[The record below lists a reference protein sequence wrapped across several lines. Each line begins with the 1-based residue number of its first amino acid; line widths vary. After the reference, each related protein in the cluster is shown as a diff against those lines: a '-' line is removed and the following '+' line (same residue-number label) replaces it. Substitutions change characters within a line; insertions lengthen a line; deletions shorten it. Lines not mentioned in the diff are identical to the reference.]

1 MNIRRNKHFKPEVS
15 TSSLNDIMFFLLLF
29 FLIVSTLANPN
40 VIKVLL
46 PNSKS
51 AQNLNKQQ
59 INLTVTADKKYFIN
73 QKEVTLSQLGTEL
86 EAQIK
91 GIDSP
96 TVILR
101 FARDLSVQDLVDVLE
116 IGVRLNLKM
125 VMATQKWSDYGQ

>member
-1 MNIRRNKHFKPEVS
+1 MNIRRNGHFKPEVS

-59 INLTVTADKKYFIN
+59 INLTVTSDKKYYIN
-73 QKEVTLSQLGTEL
+73 QKEVVLTQLQTEL
-86 EAQIK
+86 QDQIK
-91 GIDSP
+91 GIDNP

-101 FARDLSVQDLVDVLE
+101 FAKDLSVQDLVDVLE

-125 VMATQKWSDYGQ
+125 VMATQKGLSGL

>member
-1 MNIRRNKHFKPEVS
+1 MNIRRTKHFQPEVS

-46 PNSKS
+46 PTSKS

-59 INLTVTADKKYFIN
+59 INLTVTADKKYYIN
-73 QKEVTLSQLGTEL
+73 QREVQINQLEQEL
-86 EAQIK
+86 VVQTKDIE
-91 GIDSP
+91 GP
-96 TVILR
+96 TIILR
-101 FARDLSVQDLVDVLE
+101 MAKDLSVQDLIDVLE

-125 VMATQKWSDYGQ
+125 VMATEKGLSGL